1 MGEKIRVGAIGGTK
15 DIAGE
20 LLRAMKHVLGAN
32 AVGVA
37 VTPQELNAN
46 QADLF
51 ITMPTRVEESAMQ
64 VKPKP
69 VIGFELTPSR
79 EFFVAVAKIPAGE
92 KVVVFHNN
100 RRGGETFVKNYL
112 KYGVDHLSFSVVPYQ
127 ELAATEIGEQLQAA
141 HYIIGAE
148 IYLGADGVLQRQ
160 YQQHLTPAVRIIPA
174 ERIPDLESAARL
186 MQRATAWEH
195 QQLSV
200 RVSEI
205 VQELTQQ
212 LQQITASANLAL
224 LSAQNSVVAL
234 NAMQKDVAV
243 EVQRIDAVVQLT
255 GSLSMAA
262 NNIGSIADTIK
273 RISDQ
278 TNLLA
283 LNATIEAAR
292 VGEAGR
298 GFAVVAKEVGKLA
311 GESKESIEVIR
322 KAVTNVQTSVDEM
335 VPAQKV
341 VADSMMQ
348 YQSSFDNVV
357 HLSGE
362 GEEALTAV
370 FHALETISQKSEDL
384 MATVDSMRQSAE

>member
-1 MGEKIRVGAIGGTK
+1 MSEQIRVGAIGGTK
-15 DIAGE
+15 DIADE
-20 LLRAMKHVLGAN
+20 LLRAMKHVLGTN

-37 VTPQELNAN
+37 LTPQNLDAG

-51 ITMPTRVEESAMQ
+51 ITMPTRVDESAMQ
-64 VKPKP
+64 VRPKP
-69 VIGFELTPSR
+69 VIGFELTPTR

-100 RRGGETFVKNYL
+100 RRGGETFVKNCL
-112 KYGVDHLSFSVVPYQ
+112 KYGVDHLSFIVVPYQ
-127 ELAATEIGEQLQAA
+127 ELSAQEISGYLQTAN
-141 HYIIGAE
+141 YIIGAE
-148 IYLGADGVLQRQ
+148 IYLGAEGVLQRQ
-160 YQQHLTPAVRIIPA
+160 YCQHLSAGVRIIPA

-212 LQQITASANLAL
+212 LQQITASTNLAL
-224 LSAQNSVVAL
+224 LSAQNSAIAL
-234 NAMQKDVAV
+234 NSMQKDVAI

-255 GSLSMAA
+255 GSLSTAA
-262 NNIGSIADTIK
+262 SNIGSIADTIK

-322 KAVTNVQTSVDEM
+322 KAVTDVQTSVDEM

-341 VADSMMQ
+341 VADSMTQ

-357 HLSGE
+357 RLSGE
-362 GEEALTAV
+362 GEEALASV
-370 FHALETISQKSEDL
+370 FHALETISQKSEAL
-384 MATVDSMRQSAE
+384 MSTIDSMRQSAE

>member
-1 MGEKIRVGAIGGTK
+1 MSGKIRVGAIGGTK
-15 DIAGE
+15 DVAGE
-20 LLRAMKHVLGAN
+20 LLNAMKYVLGADV
-32 AVGVA
+32 VGVA
-37 VTPQELNAN
+37 LTPQELNAN

-51 ITMPTRVEESAMQ
+51 ITMPTRVEESSAQ
-64 VKPKP
+64 VRPKA

-92 KVVVFHNN
+92 KVIVFHNN
-100 RRGGETFVKNYL
+100 RRGGETFVKNCR
-112 KYGVDHLSFSVVPYQ
+112 KYGVDHLDFSVVPYQ
-127 ELAATEIGEQLQAA
+127 ELTERETGELLQAA
-141 HYIIGAE
+141 KHIIGAE
-148 IYLGADGVLQRQ
+148 IYLGANGVLQRQ
-160 YQQHLTPAVRIIPA
+160 YRQYLATDVRIISA

-200 RVSEI
+200 RVSSI

-234 NAMQKDVAV
+234 NGMQKDVAV
-243 EVQRIDAVVQLT
+243 EVQRIGDVVGLT
-255 GSLSMAA
+255 GSLSSAA

-322 KAVTNVQTSVDEM
+322 KAVTDVQTSVDEM
-335 VPAQKV
+335 VPAQKI
-341 VADSMMQ
+341 VADSMTQ

-357 HLSGE
+357 RLSGE

>member
-1 MGEKIRVGAIGGTK
+1 MSEQIRVGAIGGTK
-15 DIAGE
+15 DIADE

-37 VTPQELNAN
+37 LTPQNLDAG

-51 ITMPTRVEESAMQ
+51 ITMPTRVDESAMQ
-64 VKPKP
+64 VRPKP
-69 VIGFELTPSR
+69 VIGFELTPTR

-100 RRGGETFVKNYL
+100 RRGGETFVKNCL
-112 KYGVDHLSFSVVPYQ
+112 KYGVDHLSFIVVPYQ
-127 ELAATEIGEQLQAA
+127 ELSAQEISGYVQTAN
-141 HYIIGAE
+141 YIIGAA
-148 IYLGADGVLQRQ
+148 IYLGAEGVLQRQ
-160 YQQHLTPAVRIIPA
+160 YCQHLSAGVRIIPA

-212 LQQITASANLAL
+212 LQQITASTNLAL
-224 LSAQNSVVAL
+224 LSAQNSAIAL
-234 NAMQKDVAV
+234 NSMQKDVAI

-255 GSLSMAA
+255 GSLSTAA
-262 NNIGSIADTIK
+262 SNIGSIADTIK

-322 KAVTNVQTSVDEM
+322 KAVTDVQTSVDEM

-341 VADSMMQ
+341 VADSMTQ

-357 HLSGE
+357 RLSGE
-362 GEEALTAV
+362 GEEALASV
-370 FHALETISQKSEDL
+370 FHALETISQKSEAL
-384 MATVDSMRQSAE
+384 MSTIDSMRQSAE